1 VARATTTVVQG
12 DCLDEAS
19 VNRALAGVDTAY
31 YLVHSMAA
39 GAHFEGLDQRAALN
53 FGLAAARAGVR
64 RIIYLGGL
72 GEDAASLSRHLK
84 SRAET
89 GNTLRA
95 AGVPV
100 VEFRASI
107 VIGAGSLP
115 FEMIRAL
122 VERLPVMICPRWV
135 DTPTEPIAVDDV
147 IAYLV
152 AALDLREDGHS
163 VFEIGGPEVVSY
175 GDLMR
180 CYARLRGLRRVL
192 LPVPVITPHLSG
204 LWLGLVTPAQ
214 ARIGRALVEGL
225 RNATVVRSDTAR
237 RTFGITPV
245 PLHEAVARAVS
256 EDRTYFK
263 TDRRTVIVDVPPV
276 EAFAPIRRI
285 GGDAGWYFGKGLWR
299 LRAWFD
305 RCIGGVGMTGG
316 RRDSDLCEVGDT
328 IDGWTVE
335 AFEPDRRLRLVAG
348 MKLPGQGW
356 LEFEVTPIDSGRRS
370 LISQTATFDPRGVLG
385 RAYWGAVLPLHA
397 FMFRGM
403 LQGLARRA
411 AGGKRTRLA
420 TAALLLCAVALVP
433 ETSHSQPNGPVRTV
447 QSVDLDRYAGDWFE
461 IGRFPNRFQRRCV
474 GDVTASYARRSDGKL
489 DVINRCRTGGES
501 IAARGVARVADD
513 TGARLKVR
521 FAPAALSFLPFVWG
535 DYWIL
540 GLAGD
545 YSWAV
550 IGSPDREY
558 LWVLARTPTLGADA
572 FELAIAVARANGFD
586 VDRLERTA
594 PRESSQELTFLPI
607 PFRERRDASDSPR
620 PAFAIIT
627 SVDLTIASA
636 SSPRRSLRA
645 RTASAVMTAVSD

>member
-1 VARATTTVVQG
+1 MHKDIVLLTGASGYIGGRLLRALEEGGRSVRCLARNPEKVAVARATTTVVQG

-19 VNRALAGVDTAY
+19 VYRALADVDTAF

-39 GAHFEGLDQRAALN
+39 GPGFEGLDHRAALN

-72 GEDAASLSRHLK
+72 GEDDASLSRHLR

-89 GNTLRA
+89 GSTLRA

-135 DTPTEPIAVDDV
+135 DTLTQPIAVDDV

-152 AALDLREDGHS
+152 AALDLRENGHS
-163 VFEIGGPEVVSY
+163 VFEIGGPETVSY

-180 CYARLRGLRRVL
+180 CYARLRDLRRVL

-245 PLHEAVARAVS
+245 PLHEALARAVS
-256 EDRTYFK
+256 EDRTNLK
-263 TDRRTVIVDVPPV
+263 TDRRTVIVDVPPA

-285 GGDAGWYFGKGLWR
+285 GGDAGWYFGNRLWR
-299 LRAWFD
+299 LRAWLD
-305 RCIGGVGMTGG
+305 RCVGGAVMMGG
-316 RRDSDLCEVGDT
+316 RRDCEQCEVGDT

-335 AFEPDRRLRLVAG
+335 AFEPDRRLRLAAG
-348 MKLPGQGW
+348 MKLPGRGW
-356 LEFEVTPIDSGRRS
+356 LEFEVTPLDSGRRS

-385 RAYWGAVLPLHA
+385 RAYWGAVLPFHA
-397 FMFRGM
+397 LMFRGM

-411 AGGKRTRLA
+411 AGGKRSRFA

-433 ETSHSQPNGPVRTV
+433 ETSHSQPNAPVRTV
-447 QSVDLDRYAGDWFE
+447 PSVDLDRYVGDWFE
-461 IGRFPNRFQRRCV
+461 IARFPNRFQRRCV
-474 GDVTASYARRSDGKL
+474 GEVTASYARRSDGRL
-489 DVINRCRTGGES
+489 DVINRCRTDGES
-501 IAARGVARVADD
+501 IAARGVVRGVDE

-521 FAPAALSFLPFVWG
+521 FAPAVLSFLPFVWG

-550 IGSPDREY
+550 IGSPDRDY
-558 LWVLARTPTLGADA
+558 LWVLARTPLLGEDA
-572 FELAIAVARANGFD
+572 FGQAIAVARANGFD
-586 VDRLERTA
+586 VDRLERTV
-594 PRESSQELTFLPI
+594 QV
-607 PFRERRDASDSPR
+607 R
-620 PAFAIIT
+620 PAAT
-627 SVDLTIASA
+627 RLT
-636 SSPRRSLRA
+636 PEVRL
-645 RTASAVMTAVSD
+645 V